1 MTHPE
6 NASRLAGVVE
16 GADRRRRGRDADRRL
31 AVVVP
36 IAAAVLLVL
45 AGAGRFFGWSR
56 WIAVAALG
64 ATVLALLAFRWLA
77 ARGRP
82 STDAIAARVDDD
94 AVLRG
99 ELRSA
104 HWFES
109 HAPRGEDAWTDFHLV
124 TASDRAASVD
134 WLSLYPS
141 VRATRQWA
149 AGAIMAAGALAISLY
164 VPARAS
170 TPPVEDLL
178 ADPQVAAMMTPEMAK
193 KLAQL
198 MAQLQD
204 AALPSDAKALSLDE
218 FKEMMAKL
226 DPTLQ
231 KKLEEMLA
239 KGLAQNQPAA
249 DPKKDTRP
257 DRAENSAA
265 GLPEDVRWA
274 QEDMAARMAQQQGQD
289 RETNP
294 NNPSA
299 SSEAGEKGMGSQQAE
314 QQAASAAES
323 ASPLVRESAND
334 PGGKM
339 MMGGG
344 GPMGGDSRPGA
355 GGNNGAQQGAAE
367 ALLLAQA
374 LKKSVVEAAA
384 DALGENV
391 DKEDLRKKTEQ
402 GKSSLGFTRV
412 APRTFDPSRA
422 AAPPPVPEA
431 RRQLL
436 LNYFI
441 RK

>member
-1 MTHPE
+1 
-6 NASRLAGVVE
+6 
-16 GADRRRRGRDADRRL
+16 
-31 AVVVP
+31 
-36 IAAAVLLVL
+36 
-45 AGAGRFFGWSR
+45 
-56 WIAVAALG
+56 
-64 ATVLALLAFRWLA
+64 
-77 ARGRP
+77 
-82 STDAIAARVDDD
+82 
-94 AVLRG
+94 
-99 ELRSA
+99 
-104 HWFES
+104 
-109 HAPRGEDAWTDFHLV
+109 
-124 TASDRAASVD
+124 
-134 WLSLYPS
+134 
-141 VRATRQWA
+141 
-149 AGAIMAAGALAISLY
+149 
-164 VPARAS
+164 
-170 TPPVEDLL
+170 
-178 ADPQVAAMMTPEMAK
+178 MMTPEMAK

-204 AALPSDAKALSLDE
+204 AALPADAKALSLEE

-239 KGLAQNQPAA
+239 KGLAQDNRPV

-274 QEDMAARMAQQQGQD
+274 QEDMAARMAQQQGED

-299 SSEAGEKGMGSQQAE
+299 SSETGEKGMGSQQAE
-314 QQAASAAES
+314 QQQAAASES

-355 GGNNGAQQGAAE
+355 GGNNGAEQGAAE
-367 ALLLAQA
+367 ALLVAQA
-374 LKKSVVEAAA
+374 LKKELVEAAA
-384 DALGENV
+384 DALGENI
-391 DKEDLRKKTEQ
+391 DKDDLRKKTEQ